1 MRFALDQHLYA
12 SHGQNKLKTETVSE
26 PEARLDIYDK
36 SKKQNAK
43 QKQIHVA
50 ASNAAYNDLCALLRV
65 PLSTFRCRRRHR
77 RHCGCRCRQC
87 CSNRSSLRMLNKT
100 ICMRLSVP
108 ITNLA
113 YCLSLFIWNFNVC
126 YTLAE
131 SILVLAMNL
140 QRTLAE
146 TISYSCH
153 IATEMTTLNFFLH
166 ILNIPIGTIGRN
178 TCFCMKTS

>member
-1 MRFALDQHLYA
+1 MCNTFHNTTNIFTCIYFLIIYPLFHAQIRFFVRFALDQHLYA

-50 ASNAAYNDLCALLRV
+50 ASNTAYNDFCALLRV

-77 RHCGCRCRQC
+77 RHCGCSCRQC

-113 YCLSLFIWNFNVC
+113 YCLSLFI
-126 YTLAE
+126 
-131 SILVLAMNL
+131 
-140 QRTLAE
+140 
-146 TISYSCH
+146 
-153 IATEMTTLNFFLH
+153 
-166 ILNIPIGTIGRN
+166 
-178 TCFCMKTS
+178 